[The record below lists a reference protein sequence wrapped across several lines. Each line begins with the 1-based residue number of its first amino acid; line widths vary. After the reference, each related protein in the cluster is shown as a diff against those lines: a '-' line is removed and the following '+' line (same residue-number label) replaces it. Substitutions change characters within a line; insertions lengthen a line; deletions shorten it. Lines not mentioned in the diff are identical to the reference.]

1 MFKIFHY
8 DIHEYQLL
16 QQELNQL
23 AKNGYSTDKVS
34 FITHFKKIDEPVYYL
49 TDIFTSDEKSIYKKR
64 EDKQKYIDYY
74 LENDYEYISDFKNI
88 MVFKGNKEIKTRPF
102 KQKIAEKEKNKR
114 LFHFSLS
121 LLLFFI
127 LLIFFIFP
135 LNITDLTTNGKIL
148 FYLTLIL
155 ISLTLI
161 YRTLMKWIGIYRFSK
176 NRSYKH
182 INIHYLISSILPI
195 ILSLLMIL
203 SLGLDV
209 INTKEPTS
217 IPNHIPTLSQL
228 GINEKTEYSI
238 IEHSSILMPQSYEYI
253 EYTEDQ
259 KHSIYTQSFSLST
272 HEKAETLLNE
282 YINHPDKLY
291 VDEIKKTNSNEY
303 IGYYD
308 NQAYLK
314 LTIQDKTI
322 TIINTTFEIK

>member
-1 MFKIFHY
+1 
-8 DIHEYQLL
+8 
-16 QQELNQL
+16 
-23 AKNGYSTDKVS
+23 
-34 FITHFKKIDEPVYYL
+34 
-49 TDIFTSDEKSIYKKR
+49 
-64 EDKQKYIDYY
+64 
-74 LENDYEYISDFKNI
+74 
-88 MVFKGNKEIKTRPF
+88 MVFKGNKKIKARPF

-135 LNITDLTTNGKIL
+135 LYITDLTTNGKIL